1 MHSGTSVT
9 QAAEIQEVDTAECT
23 IAKPTQPTRLR
34 NSFPLTLLRDMCWL
48 TNCPFSSTTHID
60 RVHRLIY
67 RLGDS
72 AWAIKPVEYKIY
84 FITNVSEDEEKVF
97 GLDDEHVKSFGME
110 DPKLT

>member
-23 IAKPTQPTRLR
+23 IAKPTRLR

-110 DPKLT
+110 DMKPT